1 MPGMRSASARA
12 DSVCQAGCS
21 AIEVQCVCM
30 VGADVRQV
38 EAEIDGCIQR
48 MPVWSVKRDVLLR
61 RLMTIWRDGLEVVHL
76 KFAHAMMFQV
86 ERNVESAVAIEHLM
100 ATGVYRAL
108 KWAMEFAHDEGAGD
122 VSDKDLV
129 DLVMNVAGG
138 PYQVLVDAL
147 KLGAYD
153 KAEFSVD
160 QQSKTLTIYEGGDV
174 SGHDAA
180 IVRYDRVTVAFHQQS
195 PLVDDTDQLT
205 TLWTADEY
213 RQYWRWLRPIAEAA
227 ETETILGQAGPLAPM
242 QEIMK
247 RPVVFEIP
255 KPPAPLAKV
264 QQDLTLTP
272 AKLQTAMKWKIDSWH
287 DCPLVQIG
295 DRVSGISS
303 TILALAG
310 SDDYMLRVAAM
321 NDPAQYER
329 VSGLRE
335 ARMIALCQRAFQGA
349 DWTFTPHYRLTD
361 PSREID
367 GYATKTDDIVI
378 VQLKSTLRPQS
389 PWEVYKR
396 NADVIEGITHTSEM
410 LHRVGQGAIGIV
422 ITDGYEGDYATWK
435 ESLATGVAVATLAD
449 LDWIVKNP
457 HGAFKI
463 LSERAGIVGNSTA
476 EGVPERSA
484 SLCGWTLRVVDEP
497 RKKIAP
503 V

>member
-1 MPGMRSASARA
+1 
-12 DSVCQAGCS
+12 
-21 AIEVQCVCM
+21 M
-30 VGADVRQV
+30 VGVDVRQV
-38 EAEIDGCIQR
+38 ESEIDGCIQR

-76 KFAHAMMFQV
+76 KFVHAEMFQV
-86 ERNVESAVAIEHLM
+86 EGNVESAVALEHLM

-108 KWAMEFAHDEGAGD
+108 KWAMEFAHDDGTGE
-122 VSDKDLV
+122 VSDKVLV
-129 DLVMNVAGG
+129 DLVMNIAGG

-160 QQSKTLTIYEGGDV
+160 QEGKTLTIYEGGDV

-180 IVRYDRVTVAFHQQS
+180 IVQYNRVTIAFHQQS
-195 PLVDDTDQLT
+195 PLVDDADQLT
-205 TLWTADEY
+205 TLWTAGEY

-227 ETETILGQAGPLAPM
+227 ETETIVGQAGPLAPM

-247 RPVVFEIP
+247 RPVVFEVP

-264 QQDLTLTP
+264 HQDLILTP
-272 AKLQTAMKWKIDSWH
+272 SKMRSAMKWKIDSWH

-295 DRVSGISS
+295 DGVSGVSGA
-303 TILALAG
+303 ILTLAA
-310 SDDYMLRVAAM
+310 SDDYMLRIAAM

-335 ARMIALCQRAFQGA
+335 ARMIALCKQAFQEAG
-349 DWTFTPHYRLTD
+349 WIFTAHYRLAD
-361 PSREID
+361 PPREID
-367 GYATKTDDIVI
+367 GYATKNDDIVI

-389 PWEVYKR
+389 PWEVHKR

-410 LHRVGQGAIGIV
+410 LHRVGQGSIGIV
-422 ITDGYEGDYATWK
+422 ITDGYEGDYATWR
-435 ESLATGVAVATLAD
+435 ESLATDVAVATLAD

-457 HGAFKI
+457 RGAFKI
-463 LSERAGIVGNSTA
+463 LSQRAGIVGDSTA
-476 EGVPERSA
+476 QSVPERIA
-484 SLCGWTLRVVDEP
+484 SLCGWTIRVVDEP
-497 RKKIAP
+497 G
-503 V
+503 